1 MLRYPRGRDGWGGA
15 SHPGGGRDARP
26 DLPIRFAGGK
36 RGDDASSNRP
46 PGEEDEE
53 EMGKVA
59 EFSTPMRRIDGGWAR
74 LRTVCASSQPSRLA
88 ERAAPQQRASVSS
101 LVDSVIRWRVA
112 KAKGVSAAASD
123 ARSGRDISGLL
134 ASGGASGQCMNLWE
148 QHRF

>member
-1 MLRYPRGRDGWGGA
+1 MGGGGGGGGEGEAEEVEEEEEELDLARRGVEGDWPMLRYPRGRDGWGGA

-59 EFSTPMRRIDGGWAR
+59 EFSTPMRRIDGEP
-74 LRTVCASSQPSRLA
+74 V
-88 ERAAPQQRASVSS
+88 RAFRFSFSS
-101 LVDSVIRWRVA
+101 LLS
-112 KAKGVSAAASD
+112 
-123 ARSGRDISGLL
+123 
-134 ASGGASGQCMNLWE
+134 
-148 QHRF
+148 F